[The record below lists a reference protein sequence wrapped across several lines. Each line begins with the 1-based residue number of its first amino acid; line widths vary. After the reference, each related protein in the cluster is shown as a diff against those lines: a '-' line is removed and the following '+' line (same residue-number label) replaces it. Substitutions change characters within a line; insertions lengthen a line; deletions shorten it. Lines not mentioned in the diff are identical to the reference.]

1 MIEAMHI
8 DARAGTA
15 PRTRQRKHSGALWSR
30 CSVLLVHLLP
40 KVQFF
45 ARLWRR
51 RGSTVRRGCSAS
63 AVPLGWGSSR
73 AGRSSS
79 ASPLRC
85 PGMSLSS
92 LAGHLC
98 ARACVRACA
107 RARAYMRSSVCVGTD
122 RQPTEHGPGEGG
134 TTLQVL
140 PSADW
145 GWSASGRRRS
155 FGSVRRILFEG
166 DALGRSFRCRDEGH
180 SRWMATG
187 NDISD
192 NYEHI
197 HVYGQIL
204 AILGC

>member
-1 MIEAMHI
+1 MAAGGGGGGAGGGG
-8 DARAGTA
+8 ARGNKTTTPLTAQPPNAAKNAHRRARGHRTAHPSAQALRGTVV
-15 PRTRQRKHSGALWSR
+15 ALQCIIS
-30 CSVLLVHLLP
+30 SLVP

-63 AVPLGWGSSR
+63 AGPLGWGSSR

-85 PGMSLSS
+85 PGMSSS

-145 GWSASGRRRS
+145 GWISSCRRRW
-155 FGSVRRILFEG
+155 FGFVRRMLTEG
-166 DALGRSFRCRDEGH
+166 DVL
-180 SRWMATG
+180 
-187 NDISD
+187 
-192 NYEHI
+192 
-197 HVYGQIL
+197 
-204 AILGC
+204 